1 MGRHLLLLGPPGS
14 GKGTQ
19 AELLCKALGV
29 PHISTGVM
37 LRDHVARG
45 TELGIRARAIMEAG
59 DLVSDEIVVG
69 MVRERLSAADAA
81 CGYLLDGF
89 PRTRPQA
96 EALDGVIGRDGLDA
110 IVVIEVPEAEL
121 LTRAL
126 ARGRSDDTAETV
138 ANRFAVYRSQTEPLI
153 DFYRATGRTVVAVDG
168 VGDISEV
175 LSRIVT
181 VLAS

>member
-1 MGRHLLLLGPPGS
+1 MGRHILLLGPPGS

-19 AELLCKALGV
+19 ADLLCKALRI
-29 PHISTGVM
+29 PHISTGAM

-45 TELGIRARAIMEAG
+45 TDLGTRAKAIMDVG

-69 MVRERLSAADAA
+69 MVQERLAEPDAA

-89 PRTRPQA
+89 PRTLAQA
-96 EALDGVIGRDGLDA
+96 EALDAVIGTGALDA
-110 IVVIEVPEAEL
+110 IVVLEVAESEL
-121 LTRAL
+121 VTRAL

-153 DFYRATGRTVVAVDG
+153 EFYGKTGRTVVAVDG
-168 VGDISEV
+168 VGEITDV
-175 LSRIVT
+175 LSRIVA